1 MSDSNSNTARNEN
14 WTFAREMADIV
25 SAKAAEV
32 MRVNLSE
39 AEQHNMAY
47 AIYVEMCSAQNDR
60 E

>member
-1 MSDSNSNTARNEN
+1 
-14 WTFAREMADIV
+14 
-25 SAKAAEV
+25 